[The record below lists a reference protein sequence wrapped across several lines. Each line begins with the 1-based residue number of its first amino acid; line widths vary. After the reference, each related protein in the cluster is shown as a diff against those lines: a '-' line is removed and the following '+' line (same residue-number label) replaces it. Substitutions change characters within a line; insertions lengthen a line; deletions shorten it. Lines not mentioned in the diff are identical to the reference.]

1 MIVNIKNKEDL
12 ITLDFRIKQLR
23 YLKDY
28 KNKGE
33 LIFKDFNQ
41 ATNDSLIY
49 LFEKSSKENFLTTLK
64 DFLNDELNIG
74 VFIKDLKVLN
84 DLRDL

>member
-49 LFEKSSKENFLTTLK
+49 LLQICINVYLQIHILH
-64 DFLNDELNIG
+64 LNKNI
-74 VFIKDLKVLN
+74 
-84 DLRDL
+84 